1 MMVENDTSSV
11 EYQLSTST
19 GPFAIPFYFIENG
32 HISAWLYTENSD
44 GGYDE
49 TTLTLDTD
57 YILTGAGDS
66 EGGTLTLVETH
77 DGATLLIART
87 PDATQLT
94 SYVATGKFPATSHE
108 RALDKLTML
117 IQQIYWWW
125 DDLPL
130 KRPNIFANFYH
141 AKNRFIKY
149 LKNPVDEQDAATKN
163 YADGLY
169 DGAISHADEQFKR
182 TLRVP
187 ESSVNILPSINGRKK
202 KILAFDDNGNPIA
215 VLPESGSAADVL
227 INLGLSDGLKWIG
240 KCKDLSTLRI
250 IEPTI
255 SGQSIILERA
265 VIGGPLLNVILTHN
279 PAASDAVDDGYSRFV
294 TAGGAVWDADIS
306 FGHNVFL
313 AGYSDE
319 LNNLADCL
327 NMIIQDKVNK
337 VISRGYVAGGV
348 DAEIRIPPNP
358 NAEGMTDFYMN
369 KKSVKIPSF
378 LRVYSAPGAIYDYSD
393 FTTGVGIIGS
403 NEFDGLTN
411 DMMFLN
417 NGGGWG
423 AGAGASNSHNSGGFI
438 GNGCL
443 IKGPNTTSNPN
454 ATTYPGVRWGNVTY
468 PGGNQAHFR
477 DTTFSDARVSGW
489 GSGFRPGSVNTY
501 LMDVVACHFTN
512 NTYGIDTYTAW
523 SGSTP
528 QWANSGEKMSFRGC
542 LIGNNRSHAV
552 YLDNRGDFFYFDMCS
567 IDYNGGDVFHCSPTN
582 LGEVNYINGHI
593 EGNSGLILNC
603 PTRTTNDGENN
614 VKIRGAKI
622 YPNKSTNDKYGGVR
636 DIVFGTTIR
645 TILELDSCNIFCRAP
660 YVNGAY
666 PTWKGYNPA
675 NLARL
680 IIKYPGSG
688 QTYRFLPSYDGA
700 YGYRINDKL
709 LFSGTENE
717 NVPTSRTGDFWC
729 IKSGGASCVYGG
741 AGDAD
746 SDGVIPIKITLNSPT
761 DTVQLLFSRQITPE
775 RGTQ

>member
-1 MMVENDTSSV
+1 MANIEKLGSSSPEV
-11 EYQLSTST
+11 LLKNATNLDKLVNGRESESLPDRFGVLRKTWHGMEMIFSR
-19 GPFAIPFYFIENG
+19 FI
-32 HISAWLYTENSD
+32 
-44 GGYDE
+44 
-49 TTLTLDTD
+49 D
-57 YILTGAGDS
+57 YITGRGEQAVAAIGWQELGDWAVGLAVDNRQQIVYYNGSWYKYLGELEHVIAGDS
-66 EGGTLTLVETH
+66 PENDGGVWS
-77 DGATLLIART
+77 AAN
-87 PDATQLT
+87 P
-94 SYVATGKFPATSHE
+94 TGKWS
-108 RALDKLTML
+108 
-117 IQQIYWWW
+117 
-125 DDLPL
+125 
-130 KRPNIFANFYH
+130 NIG
-141 AKNRFIKY
+141 
-149 LKNPVDEQDAATKN
+149 DAA
-163 YADGLY
+163 
-169 DGAISHADEQFKR
+169 
-182 TLRVP
+182 LR
-187 ESSVNILPSINGRKK
+187 S
-202 KILAFDDNGNPIA
+202 
-215 VLPESGSAADVL
+215 
-227 INLGLSDGLKWIG
+227 NLGLSDGLKWIG
-240 KCKDLSTLRI
+240 KCKDLSTLRT

-265 VIGGPLLNVILTHN
+265 VVGGPLLNVILTHN

-358 NAEGMTDFYMN
+358 NAEGVTDFYMN

-378 LRVYSAPGAIYDYSD
+378 LRVHSAPAAIYDYSD
-393 FTTGVGIIGS
+393 FTTGVGIVGS

-454 ATTYPGVRWGNVTY
+454 ATTYPGVCWGNVTY

-567 IDYNGGDVFHCSPTN
+567 I
-582 LGEVNYINGHI
+582 
-593 EGNSGLILNC
+593 
-603 PTRTTNDGENN
+603 
-614 VKIRGAKI
+614 
-622 YPNKSTNDKYGGVR
+622 
-636 DIVFGTTIR
+636 
-645 TILELDSCNIFCRAP
+645 
-660 YVNGAY
+660 
-666 PTWKGYNPA
+666 
-675 NLARL
+675 
-680 IIKYPGSG
+680 
-688 QTYRFLPSYDGA
+688 
-700 YGYRINDKL
+700 
-709 LFSGTENE
+709 
-717 NVPTSRTGDFWC
+717 
-729 IKSGGASCVYGG
+729 
-741 AGDAD
+741 
-746 SDGVIPIKITLNSPT
+746 
-761 DTVQLLFSRQITPE
+761 
-775 RGTQ
+775 